1 MLTTKGEQFMLHG
14 EPFRILSGSIHYF
27 RVVPEYWE
35 DRLDKLKQCGFN
47 TVETYIPWNF
57 HEPKKGDFRFEG
69 MADVERFIQLAAEKG
84 LYVIVRPSPY
94 ICAEWEFGG
103 LPAWLLKDKNMEVR
117 CVNED
122 YMRHLKDYFDML
134 LPKLAP
140 LQISNGGP
148 VIAMQ
153 IENEYGAYGN
163 DKEYLEENKQ
173 LYLEKGIDVLLFTS
187 DGPDMIKDGSL
198 PDVLTTLNFGSKVKE
213 AYGLLDEFKP
223 GSPKFCAEFWIGW
236 FDSWGNDHHTRTAD
250 NTADVLQEMLYAG
263 GSMNFFM
270 FHGGTNFHFYNGANR
285 YETYDPTITS
295 YDYDSL
301 LTESG
306 EITDKYR
313 EVQKVLH
320 GFKGQSVPAEK
331 SASPVL
337 LKESSITM
345 SKSVSLFD
353 TLSTVGRYVKH
364 KTPLSMEGLDQSYGY
379 VLYRTIISGK
389 GTYKID
395 LEPMRDRGFI
405 YINGEYVKTY
415 YRNDAEKEISFDF
428 PEETNTLE
436 IFVENMG
443 RVNYGKHLKDRKG
456 IEENLWI
463 NNQFMFDWEMYA
475 IELEDFELDF
485 SKKEDQRFP
494 QFFEG
499 VLHVNE
505 PGDTFVKLEGW
516 KKGNVFVNGFNLGRY
531 WEIGPQK
538 TLYLPGPL
546 LKKGANTVQIL
557 ELEGS
562 ASKDISFV
570 KQADLG

>member
-122 YMRHLKDYFDML
+122 YMRHLKDYFDVL

-213 AYGLLDEFKP
+213 AYGMLDEFKP

-250 NTADVLQEMLYAG
+250 NTADVLQEMLDAG

-320 GFKGQSVPAEK
+320 GFKGQSVPADN

-337 LKESSITM
+337 LEESSISM

-389 GTYKID
+389 GTYTID

-415 YRNDAEKEISFDF
+415 YRNDVEKEISFDF
-428 PEETNTLE
+428 PQETNTLE

-456 IEENLWI
+456 IVENLWI

-499 VLHVNE
+499 VLHVSE

-546 LKKGANTVQIL
+546 LKKGANTIQIL

-562 ASKDISFV
+562 VSKDISFV